1 MKNYVDIDI
10 PLVKP
15 DLSFEDI
22 EGHEEGKLVM
32 KDQALMIRLSRER
45 PELVPFSR
53 YRGTSI
59 LLYGPPSPDKVRL
72 AMAMANECGAYLILV
87 HCRDTQNELTTYMP
101 IGGGERI
108 KAIFSKAAGN
118 IPCIIFLSEIDAI
131 SWSLPTDQLDSTF
144 WARRHL
150 LLNELNRLKHGVV
163 VIAETNRM
171 DLLDVYIW
179 GKFLKRLE
187 VR

>member
-1 MKNYVDIDI
+1 MKNDVDIDI
-10 PLVKP
+10 PLSKP
-15 DLSFEDI
+15 DISFDDI
-22 EGHEEGKLVM
+22 EGHEEVKLVM

-59 LLYGPPSPDKVRL
+59 LLYGPPGTDKLRL
-72 AMAMANECGAYLILV
+72 TMAMAKECGAHIILV
-87 HCRDTQNELTTYMP
+87 DCRGTQHELATYIP
-101 IGGGERI
+101 IGGVERI
-108 KAIFSKAAGN
+108 KAIFSKAADN